1 MLYGPFRG
9 WEIPVGIDCNRI
21 REKRVQGASAIGAL
35 KMLPRLRWQRNDR
48 SVGQLKESK
57 VNILV
62 WASPIKG
69 NPGIRRDIQRW
80 LTEASPHPP
89 LLIFADG
96 VGGTFDQGVV
106 TPTGEGRVIPDRRA
120 DISSPPPDRRRS
132 NFTADKIIRVAWLKD
147 LRLIENCY
155 EEEEF
160 TRSIGNLLERQEAE
174 IGGCR

>member
-1 MLYGPFRG
+1 
-9 WEIPVGIDCNRI
+9 
-21 REKRVQGASAIGAL
+21 
-35 KMLPRLRWQRNDR
+35 
-48 SVGQLKESK
+48 
-57 VNILV
+57 
-62 WASPIKG
+62 
-69 NPGIRRDIQRW
+69 
-80 LTEASPHPP
+80 
-89 LLIFADG
+89 
-96 VGGTFDQGVV
+96 VV